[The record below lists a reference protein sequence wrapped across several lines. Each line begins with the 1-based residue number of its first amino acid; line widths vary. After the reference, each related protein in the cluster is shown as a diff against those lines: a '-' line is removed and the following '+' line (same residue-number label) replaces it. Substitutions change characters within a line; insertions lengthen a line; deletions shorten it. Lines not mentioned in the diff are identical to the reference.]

1 MRTQDL
7 TTGHVTKTLIN
18 FSLPFLLANLLQT
31 LYGIVDM
38 LVVGQFSDAAALA
51 AVSIGSLLMGT
62 VNLAVIGLAAG
73 GTVLIGQYWGAKL
86 REEARDTVS
95 TMFTLYWLISL
106 GITGAMLLLAE
117 PILRLMS
124 TPQESYLGALHYTQI
139 CLAGLVFT
147 TGYNALSAVLRG
159 MGDSKNPLLFVLIA
173 CICNIIGDVVLVAGF
188 NMGAEGAAIATT
200 ASQGVS
206 MILGIVYLKKKD
218 FFFDFKPRSFTLKKN
233 QSIALLKVGV
243 PIALQEGLVM
253 LSFVFLEAII
263 NKMGYIATAAAGVAD
278 RVFMVAV
285 IPSTAFCSAISSMV
299 AQNIGAGLTDR
310 ARKCLRIGLVISFAI
325 GALIFIAMA
334 LVPGAAISIFT
345 PDGDVIETAVE
356 YLRSYKY
363 EFLLCSLVFCLN
375 GFINGTGHTRFTL
388 YNNIASTFAVRVPL
402 VYVFSRI
409 AGATLFHIGIALPL
423 ASAVQ
428 LLAAALYV
436 RFGRWNTSI
445 IDKKPSQVKT

>member
-1 MRTQDL
+1 
-7 TTGHVTKTLIN
+7 
-18 FSLPFLLANLLQT
+18 
-31 LYGIVDM
+31 
-38 LVVGQFSDAAALA
+38 
-51 AVSIGSLLMGT
+51 
-62 VNLAVIGLAAG
+62 
-73 GTVLIGQYWGAKL
+73 
-86 REEARDTVS
+86 
-95 TMFTLYWLISL
+95 
-106 GITGAMLLLAE
+106 
-117 PILRLMS
+117 
-124 TPQESYLGALHYTQI
+124 
-139 CLAGLVFT
+139 
-147 TGYNALSAVLRG
+147 